1 VRALAARLLT
11 LLAALGAVGLS
22 GGCALED
29 PYSPERDQQRSSQ
42 RFEEQLRR
50 EQARGDELAP
60 PAPTDDTAPAYAGS
74 AATGGPERV
83 LRAFCAQWANW
94 SYRTI
99 ERQQR
104 RLAELSTPRLAQQ
117 LAPSASQRSL
127 DTTLARDRFAV
138 RGEIV
143 ATDLRPGARARSAIC
158 VTREE
163 ELDNGR
169 DPLGDGAHRVYL
181 AHLERHPDG
190 WVIAGWQPQP

>member
-1 VRALAARLLT
+1 MRRATAILL
-11 LLAALGAVGLS
+11 VGLS
-22 GGCALED
+22 SALAGCAPED
-29 PYSPERDQQRSSQ
+29 PYTADRQDRGTRQD
-42 RFEEQLRR
+42 EQLRR
-50 EQARGDELAP
+50 AQAAGDELAP
-60 PAPTDDTAPAYAGS
+60 PAVARDSAPPYTGARAS
-74 AATGGPERV
+74 ADPERV
-83 LRAFCAQWANW
+83 VRDFCAQWANW

-104 RLAELSTPRLAQQ
+104 RLGELSTPRLARQ

-127 DTTLARDRFAV
+127 DTTLERDRFAV

-181 AHLERHPDG
+181 AQLEHHPDG